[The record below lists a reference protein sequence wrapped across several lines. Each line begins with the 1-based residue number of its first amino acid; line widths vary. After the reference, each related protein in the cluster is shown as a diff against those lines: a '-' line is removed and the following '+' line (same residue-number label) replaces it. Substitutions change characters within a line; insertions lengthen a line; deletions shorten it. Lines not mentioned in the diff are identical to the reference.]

1 MQEYE
6 SVLLSKAVMAKLI
19 KLKNIAQHTDNPT
32 INDIVQS
39 MLSEFNILAESDVAL
54 IWNGF
59 GYEMINRTEVEE
71 L

>member
-6 SVLLSKAVMAKLI
+6 SVLLSKSVITKLI
-19 KLKNIAQHTDNPT
+19 KLKNVAQHTDNPT
-32 INDIVQS
+32 INEIVQA
-39 MLSEFNILAESDVAL
+39 MVCEFSILAESEVAL

-59 GYEMINRTEVEE
+59 EYEMINRKEVEE

>member
-6 SVLLSKAVMAKLI
+6 SVLLSKAVIAKLI

-32 INDIVQS
+32 LNEIIQS
-39 MLSEFNILAESDVAL
+39 MLSEFNILAESEVAL

-59 GYEMINRTEVEE
+59 GFEMINRTDE
-71 L
+71 

>member
-6 SVLLSKAVMAKLI
+6 SVLLSKSVITKLI
-19 KLKNIAQHTDNPT
+19 RLKNVAQHTDNPT
-32 INDIVQS
+32 INEIVQA
-39 MLSEFNILAESDVAL
+39 MVSEFNILAESEVAL

-59 GYEMINRTEVEE
+59 SYEMINRKEVEE

>member
-6 SVLLSKAVMAKLI
+6 SVLLSKAVIAKLI
-19 KLKNIAQHTDNPT
+19 RLKNVAQHTDNPT
-32 INDIVQS
+32 LNEIVQAIVS
-39 MLSEFNILAESDVAL
+39 DYNILAESDVAL